1 MKKIDHFL
9 RHNPK
14 YSRLQKPLEAAR
26 ICDAARKEARGRF
39 EVVSFKQGLLTVGV
53 SDSSQAANLQA
64 ESQMIINEINEK
76 VGERAVKNIR
86 FKIQ

>member
-14 YSRLQKPLEAAR
+14 YKSLQKPLEAAR
-26 ICDAARKEARGRF
+26 ICGVARELAQGRF
-39 EVVSFKQGLLTVGV
+39 EVVSFKEGLLTLAV
-53 SDSSQAANLQA
+53 SNSSEAANLQA
-64 ESQMIINEINEK
+64 ESQKIMNEINQK
-76 VGERAVKNIR
+76 VGDIAVKNIR